1 MLRAD
6 DSCATMQFNVC
17 DSTVGVMPITRVH
30 EKYDGCDE
38 KYIRGSKGSW
48 ILEKRVYAGEQPA
61 YDAKKMHGLPVGIQI
76 VGPPHEEERI
86 LKVMQVLDKRTTWN
100 ELRESRQM

>member
-1 MLRAD
+1 
-6 DSCATMQFNVC
+6 MQFNVC